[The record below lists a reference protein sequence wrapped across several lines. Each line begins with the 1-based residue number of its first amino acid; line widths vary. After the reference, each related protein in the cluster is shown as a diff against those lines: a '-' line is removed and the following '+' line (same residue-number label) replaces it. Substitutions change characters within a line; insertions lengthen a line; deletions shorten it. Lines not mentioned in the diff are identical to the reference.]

1 VKTTASDKIRN
12 IALFGHQGSGKTMLS
27 ESLLFCMGETTRI
40 GSIEE
45 GNTVSDYSPEEIE
58 RTNSIQTGVLHGY
71 WKDAKINLL
80 DLPGFA
86 DFAGEWAGAAAVADT
101 IVFAIS
107 AVAGI
112 EVGTEQSWSVAVI
125 NDLPRA
131 FVVTKIDRENAD
143 FEAIVEKLQARF
155 GPRAVPLV
163 WPIGKGLE
171 FKGMVNVLTGA
182 GFSFDAKGKPQPLSV
197 PADVAALAAEWKNKV
212 TEAAAEAD
220 DALLEKFFEAGELS
234 PQEIEKGLRAGIKNG
249 DLFPI
254 FACAGPTAQGT
265 SLLLDAAHDYFPSP
279 VDSRPRK
286 ALRSSGD
293 EKVQISA
300 DASGPLA
307 LFVFKTISE
316 PHVGELSIFRVMSG
330 TARAGTDVENTTRG
344 KSERLAQLS
353 ILNGK
358 DRKDTAELLAGDI
371 GATVKLKNTHT
382 GDTLANGKLDVRFPP
397 IAFPNPVMREA
408 ISPKAKGD
416 EEKMSSGLTR
426 LHEED
431 PSFRIEVDGDI
442 KQTLLHGQG
451 EMQLDVLV
459 AKLKRKFGV
468 EIQREEPRIPYRE
481 TIKGKAEV
489 QYRHK
494 KQSGGRGQFGDV
506 HIRISPL
513 PRGGGFEFVDSIVG
527 GVIPG
532 KFIPSVEK
540 GVVEA
545 MKEGGLSYNQVVDV
559 RVELFFGS
567 YHTVDSSDMAFK
579 IAGSMAFKDAFAK
592 ASPILLEPIFN
603 VEVVVPE
610 EFMGDVMGDVSS
622 RRGKIQGMDSEGP
635 FQKVRAQIPLAE
647 LYKYSSD
654 LRSMTQ
660 GRGHHTRA
668 YSHYEEVPR
677 EIATKIVEEAKK
689 ARAEEK

>member
-1 VKTTASDKIRN
+1 MKITASDKIRN

-27 ESLLFCMGETTRI
+27 ESMLFCMGETTRI
-40 GSIEE
+40 GSVEE
-45 GNTVSDYSPEEIE
+45 GNTVSDHSPEEIE
-58 RTNSIQTGVLHGY
+58 RTNSIQTGVLHGG
-71 WKDAKINLL
+71 WKETKINIL

-86 DFAGEWAGAAAVADT
+86 DFAGEWAGAAAVADAA
-101 IVFAIS
+101 VFTIS

-112 EVGTEQSWSVAVI
+112 EVGTEQSWSVAVMK
-125 NDLPRA
+125 DLPRI

-143 FEAIVEKLQARF
+143 FEAVVAKLQERF
-155 GPRAVPLV
+155 GPRAVPLL

-171 FKGMVNVLTGA
+171 FKGLANVLTGE
-182 GFSFDAKGKPQPLSV
+182 GFAFDPKGKPQKLDV
-197 PADVAALAAEWKNKV
+197 PADVAKLVGGWRDKV

-220 DALLEKFFEAGELS
+220 DALLEKFFEAGALS
-234 PQEIEKGLRAGIKNG
+234 AEEIEKGLREGIRKG

-254 FACAGPTAQGT
+254 LACAGPTAQGT
-265 SLLLDAAHDYFPSP
+265 AMLLDAVRDFFPSP
-279 VDSRPRK
+279 ADRNPWKGTK
-286 ALRSSGD
+286 AGKQD
-293 EKVQISA
+293 KVEVAA
-300 DASGPLA
+300 DPNGPLSA
-307 LFVFKTISE
+307 FVFKTVSE
-316 PHVGELSIFRVMSG
+316 PHVGELSVFRVVSG
-330 TARAGTDVENTTRG
+330 TARAGSDVENTTRG

-358 DRKDTAELLAGDI
+358 DRKDVTELIAGDI
-371 GATVKLKNTHT
+371 GATVKLKSTHT
-382 GDTLANGKLDVRFPP
+382 GDTLANGKLDVCFPA
-397 IAFPNPVMREA
+397 IAFPHPVMREA
-408 ISPKAKGD
+408 ITPRAKGD
-416 EEKMSSGLTR
+416 EEKMSTGLVR

-431 PSFRIEVDGDI
+431 PSFKVEVDGDI

-459 AKLKRKFGV
+459 AKLRRKFGV
-468 EIQREEPRIPYRE
+468 EIHREEPRIPYRE

-506 HIRISPL
+506 HIRIAPL

-545 MKEGGLSYNQVVDV
+545 MKEGSLSGNQIVDV
-559 RVELFFGS
+559 KVELFFGS

-579 IAGSMAFKDAFAK
+579 IAGSMAFKDAFSR
-592 ASPILLEPIFN
+592 ASPMLLEPIYH

-622 RRGKIQGMDSEGP
+622 RRGKILGMDAEGP
-635 FQKVRAQIPLAE
+635 FQKVKAQVPLAE

-660 GRGHHTRA
+660 GRGHHTRT

-677 EIATKIVEEAKK
+677 EIAAKIIEEVKK
-689 ARAEEK
+689 AKAEEK